1 MPLGQTRG
9 SVPGAGLPIGLPMAV
24 PPVEAFPL
32 PSDGVPN
39 TLGGVPVVLGTEVGG
54 LGGKPNELGG
64 VPYVG
69 LLSGGSA
76 LFGTLPVVPT
86 DAGAVGATP
95 PAVWAR
101 ETVQTAQRPAASAK
115 VIRSECSI
123 ANLLLE

>member
-1 MPLGQTRG
+1 
-9 SVPGAGLPIGLPMAV
+9 MAV
-24 PPVEAFPL
+24 TPLEAFPV
-32 PSDGVPN
+32 PSGGVPN

-54 LGGKPNELGG
+54 LGGRPNALGG

-69 LLSGGSA
+69 LFSGGNA
-76 LFGTLPVVPT
+76 LFGTLPGVVPT

-101 ETVQTAQRPAASAK
+101 EAVQTTQRPAASAK
-115 VIRSECSI
+115 VIRFEGSI